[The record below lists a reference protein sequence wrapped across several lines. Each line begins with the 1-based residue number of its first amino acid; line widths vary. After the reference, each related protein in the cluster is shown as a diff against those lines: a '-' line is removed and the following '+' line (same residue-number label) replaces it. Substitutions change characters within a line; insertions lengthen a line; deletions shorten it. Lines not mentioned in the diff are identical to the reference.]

1 MWRIRSI
8 LILNAFLLKN
18 KLHGKKMKY
27 CSIVDCFID
36 KTRKNR
42 RFSFQLRLVLF
53 LKKKN

>member
-53 LKKKN
+53 LKKN